1 MPPITRILFY
11 DSMFDLLFN
20 LSYFFSGLFTRPEY
34 ISYSLYDEKL
44 DTYSYLSNKRV
55 GLNKWVGW
63 KFLPTRSAGE
73 LDGIFNLFHENQ

>member
-44 DTYSYLSNKRV
+44 DTLKYLINVELLALTRAKSSTLQPNKRV
-55 GLNKWVGW
+55 ILVY
-63 KFLPTRSAGE
+63 
-73 LDGIFNLFHENQ
+73 